1 MEGAVSLQCCIRA
14 LDYPRF
20 QIVLLRSL
28 QRRQKVN
35 DEKQQDVFSHL
46 DGKDGKGMTPLTIA
60 ASHSNNIAIRF
71 VLRLLNAGA
80 NPEIPCSKGLK
91 PLDHAVQSNSLLV
104 KDAIEKHRARIVAF
118 RRTIRRDLHDLHM
131 LHPALANA
139 VSRCSIE
146 PLTPKALSLWVQGT
160 PRRSLPQKA
169 KILCT
174 AFNTMME
181 KSSQKRQNSLLIH
194 FSSQNFLRKI
204 GKKLTTK
211 LFYCTCARASL
222 IFGHIHPTLIPISI
236 SYSVKQKLEVEFT
249 PKLILTL
256 KINANESCNVNE
268 SENELV
274 KALHPESGNLLE
286 HIRMLFGR
294 DKTPSS
300 LQRYLKKRVL
310 NMNMRISHA
319 SQAVVAELRC
329 KRSSD
334 LSSSSS
340 KANNFD
346 EIWIEKMK
354 LAFETAQE
362 QNRWK
367 KQWAMQ
373 AKA

>member
-1 MEGAVSLQCCIRA
+1 
-14 LDYPRF
+14 
-20 QIVLLRSL
+20 
-28 QRRQKVN
+28 
-35 DEKQQDVFSHL
+35 
-46 DGKDGKGMTPLTIA
+46 
-60 ASHSNNIAIRF
+60 
-71 VLRLLNAGA
+71 
-80 NPEIPCSKGLK
+80 
-91 PLDHAVQSNSLLV
+91 
-104 KDAIEKHRARIVAF
+104 
-118 RRTIRRDLHDLHM
+118 M

-146 PLTPKALSLWVQGT
+146 PLTPKALSLWVQGGWQAGLSY
-160 PRRSLPQKA
+160 PS
-169 KILCT
+169 KIVATKSKNPLYSIQYDDGEIFPE
-174 AFNTMME
+174 APEFVAHPFFQPKFLEENWE
-181 KSSQKRQNSLLIH
+181 KVDDETLLLYVRESFTYLWTHSSNSDPHL
-194 FSSQNFLRKI
+194 NFLLGI
-204 GKKLTTK
+204 LAGKRLCDCMF
-211 LFYCTCARASL
+211 LA
-222 IFGHIHPTLIPISI
+222 
-236 SYSVKQKLEVEFT
+236 
-249 PKLILTL
+249 
-256 KINANESCNVNE
+256 ESCICQTYE
-268 SENELV
+268 HCSENELV